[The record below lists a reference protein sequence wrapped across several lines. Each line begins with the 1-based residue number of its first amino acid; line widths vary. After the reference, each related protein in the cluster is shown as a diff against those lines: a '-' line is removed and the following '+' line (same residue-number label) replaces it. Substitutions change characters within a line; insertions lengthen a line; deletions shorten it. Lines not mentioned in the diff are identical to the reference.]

1 MGIAGLI
8 DKIELANIEHKEI
21 SNDEILERLKEL
33 IPMIKLNLEKLDKSK
48 YPTVDSTLS
57 SKK

>member
-8 DKIELANIEHKEI
+8 DKIELANIEQKEI